1 MWGAKGFDNGVPKK
15 EKKGAGR
22 MSAARRRREMV
33 GEEKRHIGSEIKT
46 NHLDVHLMVS
56 WSDPTD

>member
-1 MWGAKGFDNGVPKK
+1 VPKK